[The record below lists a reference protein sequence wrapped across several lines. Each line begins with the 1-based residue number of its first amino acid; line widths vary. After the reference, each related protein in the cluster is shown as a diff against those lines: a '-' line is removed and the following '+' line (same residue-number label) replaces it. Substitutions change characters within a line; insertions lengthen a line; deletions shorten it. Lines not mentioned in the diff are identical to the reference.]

1 MLLQVLQ
8 SWLEHVQSPL
18 VRVYGAK
25 FREEDDQ
32 AVRTPGSASAVA
44 AQGDAGS
51 NGSPQC
57 LPYNPF
63 PHVAFPS
70 EPPPPIAST
79 SNYLGFPSTADF
91 IRAKRVIC
99 SQEAPS
105 RPLSDEDSFEHSLPV
120 PTPRHTVSLLRMAV
134 GPTFDIQVPGQ
145 RAAALV
151 PNHDG
156 KTFTIG
162 SYTEKASTIEDIAR
176 LPSLESEDLLPSES
190 TEIDMTL
197 SSSSSRSSRKAELSP
212 LEELSECGPESLS
225 EVILTPG
232 VRKMNAKLQTH
243 AANEWCEIGGT
254 EVCLNYAECQGCPR
268 IQRRGNRAVFKPVVS
283 VTKAKATCSV
293 PMRENYNR
301 GAPLITP
308 RRRRSRVPQLL
319 RRVLH
324 RLCSCIRPEFE

>member
-1 MLLQVLQ
+1 MLVTSDMLLQLLQ

-25 FREEDDQ
+25 FREEEDQ

-91 IRAKRVIC
+91 LRAK
-99 SQEAPS
+99 
-105 RPLSDEDSFEHSLPV
+105 
-120 PTPRHTVSLLRMAV
+120 
-134 GPTFDIQVPGQ
+134 Q
-145 RAAALV
+145 RAAAPV
-151 PNHDG
+151 ANHDG

-190 TEIDMTL
+190 TEIDMSL
-197 SSSSSRSSRKAELSP
+197 SSSSSSRSAREAALSP
-212 LEELSECGPESLS
+212 LEELSECGPESL
-225 EVILTPG
+225 
-232 VRKMNAKLQTH
+232 R
-243 AANEWCEIGGT
+243 
-254 EVCLNYAECQGCPR
+254 
-268 IQRRGNRAVFKPVVS
+268 
-283 VTKAKATCSV
+283 
-293 PMRENYNR
+293 
-301 GAPLITP
+301 
-308 RRRRSRVPQLL
+308 
-319 RRVLH
+319 
-324 RLCSCIRPEFE
+324 

>member
-1 MLLQVLQ
+1 MLLQLLQ

-63 PHVAFPS
+63 PDVAFPS

-79 SNYLGFPSTADF
+79 SNYLGFPSSAHF
-91 IRAKRVIC
+91 LRANQVIR
-99 SQEAPS
+99 SLEAPS

-134 GPTFDIQVPGQ
+134 GPTFDIQVPRQ
-145 RAAALV
+145 RAAASV
-151 PNHDG
+151 ANHDG

-162 SYTEKASTIEDIAR
+162 SYTEKASTNEDIAR

-190 TEIDMTL
+190 TEIDMSL
-197 SSSSSRSSRKAELSP
+197 SSSSSSREAELSP
-212 LEELSECGPESLS
+212 LEELSECGFESLS

-243 AANEWCEIGGT
+243 AANEWCEIGAR
-254 EVCLNYAECQGCPR
+254 EICLNYAECQACPR
-268 IQRRGNRAVFKPVVS
+268 IQRRANRAVFKPVVS

-301 GAPLITP
+301 DEPLITP

-324 RLCSCIRPEFE
+324 RLCICIRPEVE